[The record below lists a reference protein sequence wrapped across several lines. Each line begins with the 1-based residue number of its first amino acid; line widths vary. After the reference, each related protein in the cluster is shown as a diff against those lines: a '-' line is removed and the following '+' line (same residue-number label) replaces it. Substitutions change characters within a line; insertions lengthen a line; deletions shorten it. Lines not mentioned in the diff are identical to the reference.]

1 MLFFVVI
8 TGVFP
13 FKGATDEELY
23 RKIRNCEYPKHEL
36 LTNSKELSD
45 LISKMLKVKDQERIT
60 AGEILCH
67 PWITKN
73 NLNMNLTSNAKIL
86 LSEANC
92 DKFEAR
98 PLRGDSYEYKKR
110 TTTTI
115 SSNKDRDFEEINHNC
130 VLNNVLNET
139 SKLNNI
145 YPLPLDKG
153 SQKLADTYKENL
165 KLELRLVKQSPS
177 NAPSI
182 SNKITSATNRR
193 FEKI

>member
-1 MLFFVVI
+1 
-8 TGVFP
+8 
-13 FKGATDEELY
+13 
-23 RKIRNCEYPKHEL
+23 
-36 LTNSKELSD
+36 
-45 LISKMLKVKDQERIT
+45 
-60 AGEILCH
+60 
-67 PWITKN
+67 
-73 NLNMNLTSNAKIL
+73 MNLTSNAKIL